1 MECNVW
7 LGWPRSPCDFFFFF
21 HLKGSVQ
28 LLFAFHSASV
38 DPETLHPPPPRT
50 PRHPPTPPVS
60 VTDQPFINSLSCDRW
75 LLSLPSCLGVA
86 RRLLLLS
93 SHSRYKDKERG
104 WCANLLWCMV
114 TALGCCC
121 VKRAGGTRQ
130 NAVYVVVLHFA
141 HVFSS
146 QIPNSTAPHRTCTCI
161 LWRRSF

>member
-1 MECNVW
+1 MW
-7 LGWPRSPCDFFFFF
+7 FFFFI
-21 HLKGSVQ
+21 LKGACSCSLQ
-28 LLFAFHSASV
+28 STQPLL
-38 DPETLHPPPPRT
+38 TQRLCTPPPP
-50 PRHPPTPPVS
+50 PPTPPVS
-60 VTDQPFINSLSCDRW
+60 VTDQPFISSLSCDRW

-161 LWRRSF
+161 LWWRSF